1 MTRERT
7 VVSNEPE
14 NTQIQERYAAQF
26 AADLENNRKEQETI
40 TTKIAEHQD
49 RLTHLQTEERWLAGM
64 QGTLADAPAAST
76 GSTGSTD
83 SSVDADSAEAD
94 SAEAPAPGVVPRPRR
109 PKKTAGATGRSRS
122 KAAAKPVEKAAPKAA
137 EKKAVKK
144 AEKKVEKKV
153 AKSPEPGRPTLREL
167 VTALLVGR
175 SGEPLMVSDVVREL
189 TETHPERVA
198 STQVVRN
205 ALEGLVAKGSIER
218 ERKQGSVMYTALR
231 PATSEPQSA
240 AAAGAE
246 AAGPVAEAAD
256 EKAAA
261 ES

>member
-49 RLTHLQTEERWLAGM
+49 RLAHLQTEERWLAGM
-64 QGTLADAPAAST
+64 QGTLADAPAA
-76 GSTGSTD
+76 STGSTD

-144 AEKKVEKKV
+144 AEKKV

-231 PATSEPQSA
+231 PTTSEPQSA